1 MDAILRAFRIALFDQ
16 RAVTRVMLDH
26 GATGDAVLLVAG
38 VNAVVEVVQVFFGG
52 RFSLVGL
59 LEGTLRGLA
68 GWLVL
73 SFAIWLMGTKLL
85 KGNGDPQTMIR
96 TAGFAT
102 LPLLLGAFGYGLVGL
117 VWHLALLVLVA
128 RQVLGKGWGEA
139 AAAVALGAALIFA
152 IQTLVGGALFR
163 F

>member
-1 MDAILRAFRIALFDQ
+1 MDTIQRALRIALFDQ
-16 RAVTRVMLDH
+16 RAVTRVMLDQS
-26 GATGDAVLLVAG
+26 ATGDAVLIVAG
-38 VNAVVEVVQVFFGG
+38 VNAAVIVVLFIRAGA
-52 RFSLVGL
+52 FSLTGL

-73 SFAIWLMGTKLL
+73 SFAIWLMGTKLI
-85 KGNGDPQTMIR
+85 KGSGDPQTMIR
-96 TAGFAT
+96 TSGFAT
-102 LPLLLGAFGYGLVGL
+102 LPLLLGAIGFALVGL
-117 VWHLALLVLVA
+117 IWHLALLVLVA

-139 AAAVALGAALIFA
+139 AAAVALGAALVFA